1 MNAHELV
8 LLSPYRYPA
17 QHAMTLAEEDM
28 ACWLNALSALWHP
41 ALLWQAQ
48 GPPRCDSTYDHEQPR
63 PSHVYALPQSPD
75 SYLPEDWEQRVK
87 AAGAVVFRATPDRA
101 TTLAN
106 LRAALTAEGAP
117 ALGWRDGLEL
127 EAASLGPWFG
137 LGLGY
142 ILLAALAEAMEHENL
157 LEPAA
162 FWDDVQF
169 AVALLAGHAYTP
181 LETNGAAG
189 PPRDDGGYDPTGYAA
204 PGEESF
210 YDAPPADESEPP
222 ADETAPPAE
231 PAPERP
237 RDWRQL
243 LQAAATKLLS
253 AREVLY
259 PVTIHLVEMGF
270 LDADTLAR
278 PWPESM
284 ATGVPLNL
292 IASTRLLERLSAE
305 QPAKWT
311 ALREAIA
318 EGRAEVCGGSYL
330 ERPDPLLPID
340 SQLWNLRHGL
350 DRAHELLGDEVRV
363 YARKRFGY
371 HPHLPLFLSSNGL
384 TKALFLTFDESAGLP
399 HYQGPVVSWPSPDGK
414 QVDAFVRAPK
424 PLDSAE
430 TFFNLGHS
438 WFKTTRE
445 DHAAVLALLHTDKPD
460 APWCTDLAELARLA
474 PVLGTWETFSQFF
487 GAVTAGEYPSVLT
500 ADDFHSDFLS
510 ERLEANQPKPVSTF
524 ARHLRT
530 RRRIDACWTYAA
542 LHRSLSGARD
552 TLNVADALRTL
563 EAEAECGA
571 AAEAE
576 PAGLADLE
584 RTIAA
589 ALAERLQARAEPR
602 QPGWMV
608 LNPCAF
614 ARRAALE
621 LEGARHPLPVG
632 GPVKA
637 CQLDGTTL
645 RAVVEVPALGF
656 VWLPRE
662 GPPGTVA
669 AAAKARLGDEKA
681 LSIRNE
687 FFEAEV
693 DPGTGGLRALR
704 DQKTRMNRISQ
715 QLVFKPGSRMVAR
728 SIKVT
733 STGPALGEIVS
744 EGVLLGE
751 QGQEL
756 ASYRQRLRIWL
767 GRPLLEMR
775 IEMTPSLPA
784 AGYGWHAYYG
794 ARFAWR
800 DERLPLVRGVAGT
813 GYVSLHPRPQTPDY
827 LEIREASQNTVIFP
841 GGLPFHQRQ
850 GGPDPGGGRMLDV
863 ILMPEGETASAF
875 DLGISIDRE
884 VPMQTALGYASPLA
898 IVPTEKGP
906 PHIGASGWLFHV
918 DASNLLMTRLVPG
931 TVAAPTED
939 DPAPPPGPRDAVT
952 ARFLECAGCSG
963 LAEFRCVRDPQRAV
977 VLDARGQFMLQAGV
991 DGDAVHLE
999 VSPNDLVQVQVEFS

>member
-1 MNAHELV
+1 
-8 LLSPYRYPA
+8 
-17 QHAMTLAEEDM
+17 MTLAEEDM
-28 ACWLNALSALWHP
+28 ACWLNAQSVLWHP

-63 PSHVYALPQSPD
+63 PHHVYALPQTPD

-87 AAGAVVFRATPDRA
+87 AAGAIVFRATPDRA
-101 TTLAN
+101 ATLAN

-117 ALGWRDGLEL
+117 SLGWRDGLDLDE
-127 EAASLGPWFG
+127 SQLGPWFG

-142 ILLAALAEAMEHENL
+142 LLLAALAEAMEHENL

-169 AVALLAGHAYTP
+169 ATALYAGYAYTP
-181 LETNGAAG
+181 LETNVATG
-189 PPRDDGGYDPTGYAA
+189 PPRGYGDYDSAGYAA
-204 PGEESF
+204 PGEES
-210 YDAPPADESEPP
+210 YYEPPPPENEPPPPENEPP
-222 ADETAPPAE
+222 AESESPAE
-231 PAPERP
+231 NEPLPPELP
-237 RDWRQL
+237 SDWRQV
-243 LQAAATKLLS
+243 LQSAATKLLS
-253 AREVLY
+253 AREMLY
-259 PVTIHLVEMGF
+259 PVTIHLLEMGF
-270 LDADTLAR
+270 LDAETLAQ
-278 PWPESM
+278 PWPSSL
-284 ATGVPLNL
+284 AAGVPLNL
-292 IASTRLLERLSAE
+292 IASTHSLERLAAE
-305 QPAKWT
+305 QPDKLA
-311 ALREAIA
+311 ALREAVA
-318 EGRAEVCGGSYL
+318 QGRAEVCGGSYL

-350 DRAHELLGDEVRV
+350 DRARELLDDEVRV

-371 HPHLPLFLSSNGL
+371 HPHLPLFLSSNGI
-384 TKALFLTFDESAGLP
+384 TRALFLTFDESAGLP

-424 PLDSAE
+424 PLDAAE
-430 TFFNLGHS
+430 TFFNLGHH

-445 DHAAVLALLHTDKPD
+445 DHAAVLALQHTDRPD
-460 APWCTDLAELARLA
+460 APWCADLMELARLA
-474 PVLGTWETFSQFF
+474 PLLGTWETFSQFF
-487 GAVTAGEYPSVLT
+487 SAVTAGEYPSVLT

-510 ERLEANQPKPVSTF
+510 ERIEAHQPNPVSTF

-542 LHRSLSGARD
+542 LHRSLSGVRD
-552 TLNVADALRTL
+552 TLDVEEALRTL
-563 EAEAECGA
+563 EAEAERGA
-571 AAEAE
+571 ATSAE
-576 PAGLADLE
+576 PAGLVELE
-584 RTIAA
+584 RKVAV
-589 ALAERLQARAEPR
+589 ALAERLQVRAVPGR
-602 QPGWMV
+602 PGWMI

-621 LEGARHPLPVG
+621 MEGASHLLPLG

-656 VWLPRE
+656 VWLPRAE
-662 GPPGTVA
+662 PPSA
-669 AAAKARLGDEKA
+669 AAVSRSRLGDEKA

-704 DQKTRMNRISQ
+704 DQKTRMNRVSG

-728 SIKVT
+728 SIQVT

-756 ASYRQRLRIWL
+756 TTYRQRLRAWL

-775 IEMTPSLPA
+775 IELSPTQPA

-827 LEIREASQNTVIFP
+827 LEIREPPQNMVIFP

-850 GGPDPGGGRMLDV
+850 GGSDPGGGRMLDV
-863 ILMPEGETASAF
+863 ILMPEGEKADAF
-875 DLGISIDRE
+875 DLGISLDRE
-884 VPMQTALGYASPLA
+884 VPMQTALGYTSPLA

-931 TVAAPTED
+931 AIEVPVEGQGD
-939 DPAPPPGPRDAVT
+939 GEPAPPPGPRDAVT
-952 ARFLECAGCSG
+952 ARFLECAGYSG
-963 LAEFRCVRDPQRAV
+963 LAEFRCVRDPKRAV

-991 DGDAVHLE
+991 EGDAVHLE